1 MVKTLKQSILYI
13 LTLFIFGTVGY
24 SIIEGWEIFDA
35 LYMTVITLSTTGF
48 KEFQPLSLTGRVF
61 TMFLIIMGVSFLFY
75 ALGKINYVIFE
86 EQIFRRGKMQKQL
99 KKMKNHYIICGHGRM
114 GEKIASELFTRK
126 KAFVV
131 IEKNEANALNAKE
144 KNYAYIQGDAT
155 EDEILVNAGIKDA
168 VGLVAVLS
176 DDIANV
182 YATLTARE
190 LNEKLKIIVRAD
202 TESSRQKLLKA
213 GADSVIL
220 PYELSGFRMSQA
232 LLKPKVIDYMDELF
246 SLPDLGL
253 QIEEISIG
261 EKSKLLGKTLAKS
274 GLRGKLNVIILSIY
288 RKDGKLIYNPRS
300 ETEIKAGDT
309 LVVIGEISELKT
321 LEEIADYETK

>member
-1 MVKTLKQSILYI
+1 MTKTLKQSVVYI
-13 LTLFIFGTVGY
+13 LILFVFGTAGY
-24 SIIEGWEIFDA
+24 SIIEGWGIFDA
-35 LYMTVITLSTTGF
+35 LYMTIITLSTTGF
-48 KEFQPLSLTGRVF
+48 KEFQPLSLAGRIF

-99 KKMKNHYIICGHGRM
+99 KNLKDHYIVCGHGKM
-114 GEKIASELFTRK
+114 GEKITSELFTRK
-126 KAFVV
+126 KSFVV
-131 IEKNEANALNAKE
+131 IEKNEDHILNFKE
-144 KNYAYIQGDAT
+144 NNYAYIHGDAT
-155 EDEILVNAGIKDA
+155 EDEVLLKAGIKDA

-182 YATLTARE
+182 YATLTARG
-190 LNEKLKIIVRAD
+190 LNDKFKIIVRAD
-202 TESSRQKLLKA
+202 SDSSRQKLLKA
-213 GADSVIL
+213 GADKVIL
-220 PYELSGFRMSQA
+220 PYELSGFRITQA
-232 LLKPKVIDYMDELF
+232 LLKPKVVDYMDELF

-261 EKSKLLGKTLAKS
+261 EKSKLLGKTLANS

-300 ETEIKAGDT
+300 ETEIQSGDT
-309 LVVIGEISELKT
+309 LVVIGEIGELKT

>member
-13 LTLFIFGTVGY
+13 TILFIFGTVGY
-24 SIIEGWEIFDA
+24 SIIEGWGIFDS

-48 KEFQPLSLTGRVF
+48 KEFQPLSLAGRIF

-86 EQIFRRGKMQKQL
+86 EQIFRRGKMKKQL
-99 KKMKNHYIICGHGRM
+99 KSMKKHYIICGHGRM
-114 GEKIASELFTRK
+114 GEKIASELHSRNK
-126 KAFVV
+126 SFVV
-131 IEKNEANALNAKE
+131 IEKNEDHALNAKE

-155 EDEILVNAGIKDA
+155 EDEILIKAGIKEA
-168 VGLVAVLS
+168 IGLVAVLS

-182 YATLTARE
+182 YTTLTAKE
-190 LNEKLKIIVRAD
+190 LNDKLKIIVRAD
-202 TESSRQKLLKA
+202 DDSSRQKLLKA
-213 GADSVIL
+213 GADKVIL

-253 QIEEISIG
+253 QIEEINIG

-288 RKDGKLIYNPRS
+288 RKDGKLIYNPTS
-300 ETEIKAGDT
+300 DIEIQSGDT
-309 LVVIGEISELKT
+309 LVVIGEIGELKT